1 MSGYAYV
8 NVPAQPMSN
17 RRRHPRYAVSG
28 ITGSLEGQPCEL
40 LRLSLGGLL
49 AASRLEPAPERTIH
63 LEFAINGEIFRSA
76 GRVAFVGPDTHSPN
90 RGWNRI
96 GVEFMAVPTRS
107 RRALERFLASQ
118 PAEEA
123 APG

>member
-1 MSGYAYV
+1 
-8 NVPAQPMSN
+8 MSN

-28 ITGSLEGQPCEL
+28 LSGSIDGQPCEL

-63 LEFAINGEIFRSA
+63 LEFALDGEIFRSA
-76 GRVAFVGPDTHSPN
+76 GRVAFVGPDTHAPD

-96 GVEFMAVPTRS
+96 GVEFMAVPSRS
-107 RRALERFLASQ
+107 FRALEKFLASQ
-118 PAEEA
+118 PPAEA

>member
-1 MSGYAYV
+1 
-8 NVPAQPMSN
+8 MSN

-28 ITGSLEGQPCEL
+28 INGSLDGHPCEL

-49 AASRLEPAPERTIH
+49 ATSRLEPPPERTIH
-63 LEFAINGEIFRSA
+63 LEFTLDGETFRSA
-76 GRVAFVGPDTHSPN
+76 GRVAFVGPDTHSPD

-107 RRALERFLASQ
+107 RRTLEKFLAGR
-118 PAEEA
+118 PAAEA
-123 APG
+123 VPG